1 MEDFDAILKRHR
13 PRGYKIAPSKRRTE
27 IALKAKD
34 ADVRNV
40 RRKDLIDCAYVDF
53 DRKIIRIPYVGCTY
67 TLQIVL
73 HEFAHVHLKHISYVG
88 EPHDK
93 NPLHI
98 QEFEADRL
106 SMEWMRMAGF
116 TVTAAIKR
124 SHKRYLRHVIA
135 HDEGHGVAIK
145 PHIRKRATKK

>member
-1 MEDFDAILKRHR
+1 MEYEAILKKHR
-13 PRGYKIAPSKRRTE
+13 PRGYTVYPSKRRTE
-27 IALKAKD
+27 IALKAKS
-34 ADVRNV
+34 ADERNV

-53 DRKIIRIPYVGCTY
+53 DKKIIRVPYVGCSY

-88 EPHDK
+88 EDPAK

-106 SMEWMRMAGF
+106 SMEWMRMAGI

-124 SHKRYLRHVIA
+124 SHKRYLRHVIR
-135 HDEGHGVAIK
+135 HDEAHGVAIK
-145 PHIRKRATKK
+145 PHIRKKATKK